1 MNHHCSSCD
10 ISFKNKKC
18 MQQHLKCQRHI
29 DLLNIVN
36 KPTPGRHTC
45 NACGKKYYHRQSL
58 HVHKKS
64 CNVVAEPT
72 PPPTADEI
80 IEGLKN
86 TVLEERKEREK
97 HEKEQ
102 AQIVGELR
110 TQIAMLLKKQAE
122 ITKNIEHKI
131 LEKQTEITNFKQKS
145 CEKRKKISKDI
156 RQQIAEKQENACGEC
171 RITLSP
177 YFELDHIIG
186 LQFGGIDDESNLMA
200 LCRECHGEKSVT
212 ENQCRKQIQDA
223 IKTILREKK
232 QATISH

>member
-1 MNHHCSSCD
+1 
-10 ISFKNKKC
+10 
-18 MQQHLKCQRHI
+18 
-29 DLLNIVN
+29 VN

-58 HVHKKS
+58 HVHKKL
-64 CNVVAEPT
+64 CNVVEPT
-72 PPPTADEI
+72 PPSADEI
-80 IEGLKN
+80 IEELKN

-110 TQIAMLLKKQAE
+110 TQIAMLLKKQTE
-122 ITKNIEHKI
+122 ITKNIEQKNR
-131 LEKQTEITNFKQKS
+131 EKQTEITNFKQKS

-171 RITLSP
+171 KQALTP

-186 LQFGGIDDESNLMA
+186 LQFGGTDDESNLMA

-212 ENQCRKQIQDA
+212 ENQCRKQIRDA
-223 IKTILREKK
+223 IQTIWKEKRTSK
-232 QATISH
+232 LLISH

>member
-18 MQQHLKCQRHI
+18 LQQHLKCKKHI

-58 HVHKKS
+58 HVHKKA
-64 CNVVAEPT
+64 CNVVAVPS
-72 PPPTADEI
+72 PPSADEI
-80 IEGLKN
+80 IEELKN
-86 TVLEERKEREK
+86 TVMEERKEREK

-102 AQIVGELR
+102 TLIVGELR
-110 TQIAMLLKKQAE
+110 TQIAMLLKKQTE
-122 ITKNIEHKI
+122 IITNTEQQKSQEGITKN
-131 LEKQTEITNFKQKS
+131 TEQKS

-186 LQFGGIDDESNLMA
+186 LQFGGTDDESNLMA

-212 ENQCRKQIQDA
+212 ENQCRRQIQDA
-223 IKTILREKK
+223 IKNILREKK
-232 QATISH
+232 QAIISH